1 MHAKQPVNLDLTK
14 FHFPPVAVISIC
26 HRISGFI
33 LFLLMP
39 LMFYLLHQTTLSE
52 VSFRD
57 LQQLLTHNCWLKIAL
72 WIALSATLF
81 HLFSGMRHL
90 AMDLGLWESIRES
103 CITAYTVFTVS
114 FITIVLAG
122 VWIW

>member
-1 MHAKQPVNLDLTK
+1 MHAERPTNLDLTK
-14 FHFPPVAVISIC
+14 LHFPPMAIISIC

-33 LFLLMP
+33 LFLCMP

-52 VSFRD
+52 VSFCD
-57 LQQLLTHNCWLKIAL
+57 FQQLLHNYWLKVIL
-72 WIALSATLF
+72 WITLSATLF
-81 HLFSGMRHL
+81 HLFSGIRHL
-90 AMDLGLWESIRES
+90 AMDLGLWESVHES
-103 CITAYTVFTVS
+103 CITAYTVLAVS